1 MTMMMKM
8 TFVMSI
14 ARTTTSSSSSSSTTG
29 TTRYHRCYHH
39 PRSRQ
44 MCSSFSSSSSSS
56 FTSSVSM
63 TTIPR
68 KRRRRQKRFASSRAL
83 SSSDSDDTCANI
95 TTTTLATTT
104 TMTTM
109 MAMLLLMNF
118 AVEPAEAGQI
128 TNYLAAGNYS
138 FLEREYQDLTYAG
151 VSLVDVGTCDGKQCV
166 KVTYDDEKV
175 PFERIM
181 RVYFKHFDPK
191 NASKGQYS
199 EVGEQYK
206 PAVYVNSEK
215 EKTYVNDSLDKLER
229 SRVFGRNLADN
240 WVSNIPVLDAQ
251 SVKFER
257 EQDDGKRNVM
267 KTNPKSLEKL
277 SKARD
282 AQFDQLWGFVQFC
295 YERVCGYVR
304 FAPACVGECQEVFP
318 EFLSRNSGVPE
329 LEGDVKITGGTY
341 KA

>member
-1 MTMMMKM
+1 MKM
-8 TFVMSI
+8 TFVSI
-14 ARTTTSSSSSSSTTG
+14 ARTTTSSSSSSSTSG
-29 TTRYHRCYHH
+29 TKQYHQCYHH
-39 PRSRQ
+39 HPHSRQ
-44 MCSSFSSSSSSS
+44 MCSPFSSSSSS
-56 FTSSVSM
+56 FTSVSM

-68 KRRRRQKRFASSRAL
+68 RRRLQKRFASSSRAL

-104 TMTTM
+104 STTM
-109 MAMLLLMNF
+109 MAMLMMMNF
-118 AVEPAEAGQI
+118 VVEPAEAAQI

-166 KVTYDDEKV
+166 KVSYDDEKV

>member
-1 MTMMMKM
+1 MKM
-8 TFVMSI
+8 TFVSI

-29 TTRYHRCYHH
+29 TKQYHQCYHH
-39 PRSRQ
+39 HPHSRQ
-44 MCSSFSSSSSSS
+44 MCSSFSSSSSS
-56 FTSSVSM
+56 FTSVSM

-68 KRRRRQKRFASSRAL
+68 KRRLQKRFASSSRAL

-109 MAMLLLMNF
+109 MAMLLMMNF

>member
-1 MTMMMKM
+1 
-8 TFVMSI
+8 
-14 ARTTTSSSSSSSTTG
+14 
-29 TTRYHRCYHH
+29 
-39 PRSRQ
+39 
-44 MCSSFSSSSSSS
+44 
-56 FTSSVSM
+56 
-63 TTIPR
+63 
-68 KRRRRQKRFASSRAL
+68 
-83 SSSDSDDTCANI
+83 
-95 TTTTLATTT
+95 
-104 TMTTM
+104 MTTM
-109 MAMLLLMNF
+109 MAMTMMMNP
-118 AVEPAEAGQI
+118 VVQPAEAAQI

-206 PAVYVNSEK
+206 PAVYVNSKK

-267 KTNPKSLEKL
+267 RTNPKSLEKL

>member
-1 MTMMMKM
+1 MMKM
-8 TFVMSI
+8 TFVSI
-14 ARTTTSSSSSSSTTG
+14 ARTTTSSSSSSSTSG
-29 TTRYHRCYHH
+29 TKQYHQCYHH
-39 PRSRQ
+39 HPHSRQ
-44 MCSSFSSSSSSS
+44 MCSSFSSSSSS
-56 FTSSVSM
+56 FTSVSM

-68 KRRRRQKRFASSRAL
+68 KRRLQKRFASSSRAL

-104 TMTTM
+104 STTM
-109 MAMLLLMNF
+109 MAMLMMMNF
-118 AVEPAEAGQI
+118 VVEPAEAAQI

-166 KVTYDDEKV
+166 KVSYDDEKV

>member
-1 MTMMMKM
+1 MKM
-8 TFVMSI
+8 TFVSI
-14 ARTTTSSSSSSSTTG
+14 ARTTTSSSSSSSTSG
-29 TTRYHRCYHH
+29 TKQYHQCYHH
-39 PRSRQ
+39 HPHSRQ
-44 MCSSFSSSSSSS
+44 MCSSFSSSSSS
-56 FTSSVSM
+56 FTSVSM

-68 KRRRRQKRFASSRAL
+68 RRRLQKRFASSSRAL

-104 TMTTM
+104 STTM
-109 MAMLLLMNF
+109 MAMLMMMNF
-118 AVEPAEAGQI
+118 VVEPAEAAQI

-166 KVTYDDEKV
+166 KVSYDDEKV

>member
-1 MTMMMKM
+1 MKM

-29 TTRYHRCYHH
+29 TTRYHQCYHH

-68 KRRRRQKRFASSRAL
+68 KRRRLQKRFASSRAI
-83 SSSDSDDTCANI
+83 SSSSSSSSPTWGETSKTK
-95 TTTTLATTT
+95 TTS

-109 MAMLLLMNF
+109 MAMLMMNF

-206 PAVYVNSEK
+206 PAVYVNSKK

-267 KTNPKSLEKL
+267 RTNPKSLEKL

>member
-1 MTMMMKM
+1 MMKM

-109 MAMLLLMNF
+109 MAMLLMMNF

-229 SRVFGRNLADN
+229 PRVFGRNLADN

>member
-1 MTMMMKM
+1 MMKM
-8 TFVMSI
+8 TFVSI
-14 ARTTTSSSSSSSTTG
+14 ARTTTSSSSSSSTSG
-29 TTRYHRCYHH
+29 TKQYHQCYHH
-39 PRSRQ
+39 HPHSRQ
-44 MCSSFSSSSSSS
+44 VYSSFSSSSSS
-56 FTSSVSM
+56 FTSVSM

-68 KRRRRQKRFASSRAL
+68 KRRLQKKFASSSRAL

-95 TTTTLATTT
+95 TTTALATTT
-104 TMTTM
+104 STTM
-109 MAMLLLMNF
+109 MAMLLMMNF
-118 AVEPAEAGQI
+118 VVEPAEAAQI

-166 KVTYDDEKV
+166 KVSYDDEKV

>member
-1 MTMMMKM
+1 MKM
-8 TFVMSI
+8 TFVMSL
-14 ARTTTSSSSSSSTTG
+14 ARTTTSSSSSSSTSG
-29 TTRYHRCYHH
+29 TKQYHQCYHH
-39 PRSRQ
+39 HPHSRQ
-44 MCSSFSSSSSSS
+44 MCSSFSSSSSS
-56 FTSSVSM
+56 FTSVSM

-68 KRRRRQKRFASSRAL
+68 RRRLQKRFASSSRAL

-109 MAMLLLMNF
+109 MAMLLMMNF

-166 KVTYDDEKV
+166 KVSYDDEKV

>member
-1 MTMMMKM
+1 MKM

-109 MAMLLLMNF
+109 MAMLLMMNF

>member
-1 MTMMMKM
+1 MKM
-8 TFVMSI
+8 TFVMSL
-14 ARTTTSSSSSSSTTG
+14 ARTTTSSSSRSSTTG
-29 TTRYHRCYHH
+29 TTRYHQCYHH

-44 MCSSFSSSSSSS
+44 MCSSFSSSSSS
-56 FTSSVSM
+56 FTSVSM

-68 KRRRRQKRFASSRAL
+68 RRRLQKRFASSSRAL

-104 TMTTM
+104 STTM
-109 MAMLLLMNF
+109 MAMLLMMNF
-118 AVEPAEAGQI
+118 VVEPAEAAQI

>member
-1 MTMMMKM
+1 MKM
-8 TFVMSI
+8 TFVSI

-29 TTRYHRCYHH
+29 TKQYHQCYHH
-39 PRSRQ
+39 HPHSRQ
-44 MCSSFSSSSSSS
+44 MCSPFSSSSSS
-56 FTSSVSM
+56 FTSVSM

-68 KRRRRQKRFASSRAL
+68 KRRLQKRFASSSRAL

-104 TMTTM
+104 STAM
-109 MAMLLLMNF
+109 MAMLLMMNF
-118 AVEPAEAGQI
+118 VVEPAEAAQI

-166 KVTYDDEKV
+166 KVSYDDEKV

>member
-1 MTMMMKM
+1 MKM
-8 TFVMSI
+8 TFVSI
-14 ARTTTSSSSSSSTTG
+14 ARTTTSSSSSSSTSG
-29 TTRYHRCYHH
+29 TKQYHQCYHH
-39 PRSRQ
+39 HPHSRQ
-44 MCSSFSSSSSSS
+44 MCSSFSSSSSS
-56 FTSSVSM
+56 FTSVSM

-68 KRRRRQKRFASSRAL
+68 RRRLQKRFASSSRAL

-104 TMTTM
+104 STTM
-109 MAMLLLMNF
+109 MAMLLMMNF

-166 KVTYDDEKV
+166 KVSYDDEKV

>member
-1 MTMMMKM
+1 MKM
-8 TFVMSI
+8 TFVSI

-29 TTRYHRCYHH
+29 TKQYHQCYHH
-39 PRSRQ
+39 HPHSRQ
-44 MCSSFSSSSSSS
+44 ICSSFSSSSSS
-56 FTSSVSM
+56 FTSVSL

-68 KRRRRQKRFASSRAL
+68 KRRLQKRFASSSRAL

-104 TMTTM
+104 STTM
-109 MAMLLLMNF
+109 MAMLLMMNF
-118 AVEPAEAGQI
+118 VVEPAEAAQI

>member
-1 MTMMMKM
+1 MMKM
-8 TFVMSI
+8 TFVSI
-14 ARTTTSSSSSSSTTG
+14 ARTTTSSSSSSSTSG
-29 TTRYHRCYHH
+29 TKQYHQCYHH
-39 PRSRQ
+39 HPHSRQ
-44 MCSSFSSSSSSS
+44 MCSSFSSSSSS
-56 FTSSVSM
+56 FTSVSM

-68 KRRRRQKRFASSRAL
+68 RRRLQKRFASSSRAL

-104 TMTTM
+104 STTM
-109 MAMLLLMNF
+109 MAMMMMMNF
-118 AVEPAEAGQI
+118 VVEPAEAAQI

-166 KVTYDDEKV
+166 KVSYDDEKV

>member
-1 MTMMMKM
+1 
-8 TFVMSI
+8 
-14 ARTTTSSSSSSSTTG
+14 
-29 TTRYHRCYHH
+29 
-39 PRSRQ
+39 
-44 MCSSFSSSSSSS
+44 
-56 FTSSVSM
+56 
-63 TTIPR
+63 
-68 KRRRRQKRFASSRAL
+68 
-83 SSSDSDDTCANI
+83 
-95 TTTTLATTT
+95 
-104 TMTTM
+104 M
-109 MAMLLLMNF
+109 MAMLLMMNF
-118 AVEPAEAGQI
+118 VVEPAEAAQI

-304 FAPACVGECQEVFP
+304 FAPVCVGECQEVFP

>member
-1 MTMMMKM
+1 MTTMMKM

-68 KRRRRQKRFASSRAL
+68 KRRRRQKRFASSRAI

-109 MAMLLLMNF
+109 MAMLLMMNF

>member
-1 MTMMMKM
+1 MMKM
-8 TFVMSI
+8 TFVSI
-14 ARTTTSSSSSSSTTG
+14 ARTTTSSSSSSSTSG
-29 TTRYHRCYHH
+29 TKQYHQCYHH
-39 PRSRQ
+39 HPHSRQ
-44 MCSSFSSSSSSS
+44 MCSPFSSSSSS
-56 FTSSVSM
+56 FTSVSM

-68 KRRRRQKRFASSRAL
+68 RRRLQKRFASSSRAL

-104 TMTTM
+104 STTM
-109 MAMLLLMNF
+109 MAMLMMMNF
-118 AVEPAEAGQI
+118 VVEPAEAAQI

-166 KVTYDDEKV
+166 KVSYDDEKV

>member
-1 MTMMMKM
+1 MSTMMKM
-8 TFVMSI
+8 TFVSI

-109 MAMLLLMNF
+109 MAMLLMMNF

>member
-1 MTMMMKM
+1 MKM
-8 TFVMSI
+8 TFVSI

-29 TTRYHRCYHH
+29 TKQYHQCYHH
-39 PRSRQ
+39 HPHSRQ
-44 MCSSFSSSSSSS
+44 MCSSFSSSSSS
-56 FTSSVSM
+56 FTSVSM

-68 KRRRRQKRFASSRAL
+68 RRRLQKRFASSSRAL

-104 TMTTM
+104 STTM
-109 MAMLLLMNF
+109 MAMLMMMNF
-118 AVEPAEAGQI
+118 VVEPAEAAQI

>member
-109 MAMLLLMNF
+109 MAMLLMMNF

>member
-1 MTMMMKM
+1 MMKM
-8 TFVMSI
+8 TFVSI
-14 ARTTTSSSSSSSTTG
+14 ARTTTSSSSSSSTSG
-29 TTRYHRCYHH
+29 TKQYHQCYHH
-39 PRSRQ
+39 HPHSRQ
-44 MCSSFSSSSSSS
+44 MCSSFSSSSSS
-56 FTSSVSM
+56 FTSVSM

-68 KRRRRQKRFASSRAL
+68 RRRLQKRFASSSRAL

-104 TMTTM
+104 STTM
-109 MAMLLLMNF
+109 MAMLLMMNF
-118 AVEPAEAGQI
+118 VVEPAEAAQI

-166 KVTYDDEKV
+166 KVSYDDEKV

>member
-1 MTMMMKM
+1 MKM
-8 TFVMSI
+8 TFVSI

-29 TTRYHRCYHH
+29 TKQYHQCYHH
-39 PRSRQ
+39 PHSRQ
-44 MCSSFSSSSSSS
+44 MCSSFSSSSSS
-56 FTSSVSM
+56 FTSVSM

-68 KRRRRQKRFASSRAL
+68 RRRLQKRFASSSRAL

-104 TMTTM
+104 STTM
-109 MAMLLLMNF
+109 MAMLLMMNF
-118 AVEPAEAGQI
+118 VVEPAEAAQI

-166 KVTYDDEKV
+166 KVSYDDEKV

>member
-1 MTMMMKM
+1 MKM
-8 TFVMSI
+8 TFVSI

-29 TTRYHRCYHH
+29 TKQYHQCYHH
-39 PRSRQ
+39 HPHSRQ
-44 MCSSFSSSSSSS
+44 MCSSFSSSSSS
-56 FTSSVSM
+56 FTSVSM

-104 TMTTM
+104 STTM
-109 MAMLLLMNF
+109 MAMLLMMNF
-118 AVEPAEAGQI
+118 VVEPAEAAQI

-166 KVTYDDEKV
+166 KVSYDDEKV

>member
-68 KRRRRQKRFASSRAL
+68 KRRRRQKRFASSRAI

-109 MAMLLLMNF
+109 MAMLLMMNF

>member
-1 MTMMMKM
+1 MSTMLKM
-8 TFVMSI
+8 TFVSI

-29 TTRYHRCYHH
+29 TTRYH
-39 PRSRQ
+39 
-44 MCSSFSSSSSSS
+44 
-56 FTSSVSM
+56 
-63 TTIPR
+63 PR

-109 MAMLLLMNF
+109 MAMLLMMNF

>member
-1 MTMMMKM
+1 MMMKM

-14 ARTTTSSSSSSSTTG
+14 ARTTTSSSSSSSTTE

-68 KRRRRQKRFASSRAL
+68 KRRRRQKRFASSRAI

-109 MAMLLLMNF
+109 MAMLLMMNF

>member
-1 MTMMMKM
+1 MMKM
-8 TFVMSI
+8 TFVSI
-14 ARTTTSSSSSSSTTG
+14 ARTTTSSSSSSSTSG
-29 TTRYHRCYHH
+29 TKQYHQCYHH
-39 PRSRQ
+39 HPHSRQ
-44 MCSSFSSSSSSS
+44 MCSSFSSSSSS
-56 FTSSVSM
+56 FTSVSM

-68 KRRRRQKRFASSRAL
+68 RRRLQKRFASSSRAL

-104 TMTTM
+104 STAM
-109 MAMLLLMNF
+109 MAMLMMMNF
-118 AVEPAEAGQI
+118 VVEPAEAAQI

-166 KVTYDDEKV
+166 KVSYDDEKV

>member
-1 MTMMMKM
+1 MKM
-8 TFVMSI
+8 TFVSI
-14 ARTTTSSSSSSSTTG
+14 ARTTTSSSSSSSTSG
-29 TTRYHRCYHH
+29 TKQYHQCYHH
-39 PRSRQ
+39 YPHSRQ
-44 MCSSFSSSSSSS
+44 MCSPFSSSSSS
-56 FTSSVSM
+56 FTSVSM

-68 KRRRRQKRFASSRAL
+68 KRRLQKRFASSSRAL

-104 TMTTM
+104 STTM
-109 MAMLLLMNF
+109 MAMLMMMNF
-118 AVEPAEAGQI
+118 VVEPAEAAQI

-166 KVTYDDEKV
+166 KVSYDDEKV

>member
-1 MTMMMKM
+1 MMKM
-8 TFVMSI
+8 TFVSI
-14 ARTTTSSSSSSSTTG
+14 ARTTTSSSSSSSTSG
-29 TTRYHRCYHH
+29 TKQYHQCYHH
-39 PRSRQ
+39 HPHSRQ
-44 MCSSFSSSSSSS
+44 MCSSFSSSSSS
-56 FTSSVSM
+56 FTSVSM

-68 KRRRRQKRFASSRAL
+68 RRRLQKRFASSSRAL

-104 TMTTM
+104 STTM
-109 MAMLLLMNF
+109 MAMLMMMNF
-118 AVEPAEAGQI
+118 VVEPAEAAQI

-215 EKTYVNDSLDKLER
+215 EKTYVDDSLDKLER

>member
-1 MTMMMKM
+1 MMKM
-8 TFVMSI
+8 TFVSI
-14 ARTTTSSSSSSSTTG
+14 ARTTTSSSSSSSTSG
-29 TTRYHRCYHH
+29 TKQYHQCYHH
-39 PRSRQ
+39 HPHSRQ
-44 MCSSFSSSSSSS
+44 VCSSFSSSSSS
-56 FTSSVSM
+56 FTSVSM

-68 KRRRRQKRFASSRAL
+68 RRRLQKRFASSSRAL

-104 TMTTM
+104 STTM
-109 MAMLLLMNF
+109 MAMLMMMNF
-118 AVEPAEAGQI
+118 VVEPAEAAQI

-166 KVTYDDEKV
+166 KVSYDDEKV

>member
-1 MTMMMKM
+1 MTTMMKM

-109 MAMLLLMNF
+109 MAMLLMMNF

>member
-1 MTMMMKM
+1 MMMKM

-68 KRRRRQKRFASSRAL
+68 KRRRRQKRFASSRAI

-109 MAMLLLMNF
+109 MAMLLMMNF

>member
-1 MTMMMKM
+1 MKM
-8 TFVMSI
+8 TFVSI
-14 ARTTTSSSSSSSTTG
+14 ARTTTSSSGSSSTTG
-29 TTRYHRCYHH
+29 TKQYHQCYHH
-39 PRSRQ
+39 HPHSRQ
-44 MCSSFSSSSSSS
+44 MCSPFSSSSSS
-56 FTSSVSM
+56 FTSVSM

-68 KRRRRQKRFASSRAL
+68 KRRLQKRFASSSRAL

-104 TMTTM
+104 STTM
-109 MAMLLLMNF
+109 MAMLMMMNF
-118 AVEPAEAGQI
+118 VVEPAEAAQI

-166 KVTYDDEKV
+166 KVSYDDEKV

>member
-1 MTMMMKM
+1 MTTMMKM

-14 ARTTTSSSSSSSTTG
+14 ARATTSSSSSSSTTG

-44 MCSSFSSSSSSS
+44 MCSSFSSSSSS

-95 TTTTLATTT
+95 TTTTLATT
-104 TMTTM
+104 MTTM
-109 MAMLLLMNF
+109 MAMLLMMNF

>member
-1 MTMMMKM
+1 MTTMMKM

-44 MCSSFSSSSSSS
+44 MCSSFSSSSSS

-63 TTIPR
+63 MTIPR

-109 MAMLLLMNF
+109 MAMLLMMNF

>member
-1 MTMMMKM
+1 MTKMMKM
-8 TFVMSI
+8 TFVMSL
-14 ARTTTSSSSSSSTTG
+14 ARTTTSSSSSSSTSG
-29 TTRYHRCYHH
+29 TKQYHQCYHH
-39 PRSRQ
+39 HPHSRQ
-44 MCSSFSSSSSSS
+44 MCSPFSSSSSS
-56 FTSSVSM
+56 FTSVSM

-68 KRRRRQKRFASSRAL
+68 RRRLQKRFASSSRAL

-104 TMTTM
+104 STTM
-109 MAMLLLMNF
+109 MAMLMMMNF
-118 AVEPAEAGQI
+118 VVEPAEAAQI

-166 KVTYDDEKV
+166 KVSYDDEKV

>member
-1 MTMMMKM
+1 M
-8 TFVMSI
+8 
-14 ARTTTSSSSSSSTTG
+14 
-29 TTRYHRCYHH
+29 
-39 PRSRQ
+39 
-44 MCSSFSSSSSSS
+44 
-56 FTSSVSM
+56 
-63 TTIPR
+63 TIPR
-68 KRRRRQKRFASSRAL
+68 KRRRRQKRFASSRAI
-83 SSSDSDDTCANI
+83 SSSSSSSSPTWGE
-95 TTTTLATTT
+95 TSKTKTMS

-109 MAMLLLMNF
+109 MAMLMMMNP
-118 AVEPAEAGQI
+118 VVQPAEAAQI

-166 KVTYDDEKV
+166 KVSYDDEKV
-175 PFERIM
+175 PFKRIM

>member
-1 MTMMMKM
+1 MKM
-8 TFVMSI
+8 TFVSI

-109 MAMLLLMNF
+109 MAMLLMMNF

>member
-1 MTMMMKM
+1 MKM
-8 TFVMSI
+8 TFVMSL
-14 ARTTTSSSSSSSTTG
+14 ARTTTSSSSSSSTSG
-29 TTRYHRCYHH
+29 TKQYHQCYHH
-39 PRSRQ
+39 HPHSRQ
-44 MCSSFSSSSSSS
+44 MCSSFSSSSSS
-56 FTSSVSM
+56 FTSVSM

-68 KRRRRQKRFASSRAL
+68 RRRLQKRFASSSRAL

-104 TMTTM
+104 STTM
-109 MAMLLLMNF
+109 MAMLLMMNP
-118 AVEPAEAGQI
+118 VVQPAEAAQI

-166 KVTYDDEKV
+166 KVSYDDEKV

-229 SRVFGRNLADN
+229 SRVSGRNLADN